1 MSISEWT
8 FLRLEHSI
16 PPASDGASPV
26 SSMPAQ
32 GLSQSELIRTSVM
45 YSPGLHH
52 LTPPHSTGPSPS
64 GWSFGPTSVAA
75 QWWRSGTF
83 CSDPVREYLAPIRL
97 LAPHRLEFRLRLY
110 PHLPLAGFR
119 LGFAFPVARPFV
131 CECRT
136 IPAIPCPRTIPGL
149 PESLTLFPTVS
160 PAHTLVRRSG
170 THAPSSP

>member
-1 MSISEWT
+1 MIDHQPTTCQKFYRQQGARRPGDIISYRRAT
-8 FLRLEHSI
+8 
-16 PPASDGASPV
+16 
-26 SSMPAQ
+26 SSRNQRAT
-32 GLSQSELIRTSVM
+32 SSESA
-45 YSPGLHH
+45 PGLHH

-75 QWWRSGTF
+75 RWWRSGTF

-97 LAPHRLEFRLRLY
+97 LAPHRPEFRLRLY
-110 PHLPLAGFR
+110 PHLPLTGFR

-131 CECRT
+131 CECRN
-136 IPAIPCPRTIPGL
+136 IPAIPCLRTIPGL
-149 PESLTLFPTVS
+149 PESLTFFPTVS

>member
-1 MSISEWT
+1 RTVRS
-8 FLRLEHSI
+8 LRDLAHV
-16 PPASDGASPV
+16 A
-26 SSMPAQ
+26 MP
-32 GLSQSELIRTSVM
+32 
-45 YSPGLHH
+45 
-52 LTPPHSTGPSPS
+52 PS
-64 GWSFGPTSVAA
+64 GE
-75 QWWRSGTF
+75 
-83 CSDPVREYLAPIRL
+83 VRMALQ
-97 LAPHRLEFRLRLY
+97 EFRLRLY